1 MHVSL
6 FRSIAKSL
14 AIVAL
19 GLSVA
24 TTPAVAH
31 GGGGGSFHGGGGGFH
46 GGLADAVK

>member
-6 FRSIAKSL
+6 FRSIARSL
-14 AIVAL
+14 AILAL

-31 GGGGGSFHGGGGGFH
+31 GGGGGGKKDVSIGGGG
-46 GGLADAVK
+46 